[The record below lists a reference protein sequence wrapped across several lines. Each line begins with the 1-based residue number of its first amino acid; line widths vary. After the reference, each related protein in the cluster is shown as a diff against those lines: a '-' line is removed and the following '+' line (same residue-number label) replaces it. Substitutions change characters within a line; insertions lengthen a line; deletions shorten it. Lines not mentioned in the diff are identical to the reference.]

1 MRDYENADD
10 KDSNKIYEK
19 IKSDVMTLLKHPLR
33 PEFLNRIDEI
43 IVFKPL
49 SQNKIRNSH

>member
-1 MRDYENADD
+1 MREYENADD

-19 IKSDVMTLLKHPLR
+19 IKSDIMTILKNSLL